1 MISLVGSRLYKEDL
15 LKLKLLVM
23 RVLQKTRTDE
33 GSLKPRI
40 EDVHVQ
46 YGHCV
51 INRLF
56 TLSRQMRFLWTKHQ
70 IYDVVHNCAMCN
82 ANVKLPHDKG
92 HVTVAAQV
100 S

>member
-70 IYDVVHNCAMCN
+70 TVLCAMQMLN
-82 ANVKLPHDKG
+82 YLTTRDMSQWLRK
-92 HVTVAAQV
+92 
-100 S
+100 